1 VAEVLLKK
9 GTYLRIYERLLP
21 ELPEVL
27 ILLLAVASDIN
38 YRFGKLNRVALH
50 YLTAG
55 KGESGKRRGS
65 ITNVL
70 PVRANPQ

>member
-1 VAEVLLKK
+1 MDIPKERRRFLLNK
-9 GTYLRIYERLLP
+9 GKYLRVYEKLLP

-50 YLTAG
+50 G
-55 KGESGKRRGS
+55 NGS
-65 ITNVL
+65 V
-70 PVRANPQ
+70 